1 MDSQPSLPTGGPFAR
16 SALLTLVAVGG
27 MVAYV
32 TVRPEQAWILW
43 LTAALI
49 ALAVDGIVRGSPAWE
64 GDGAFAGAV
73 YTVLPV
79 VTVVGA
85 SLFVDHALDGYAR
98 PLTAAGGALVV
109 GVTVFGEYQTVNYG
123 SRMYGA
129 MRLVLAV
136 ITYLAAFA
144 VYAVVF
150 SLDLRLWL
158 SAALIGITSA
168 ALSVELLRE
177 SRLLGASSI
186 LVGAAIGVTLAE
198 LRVALYF
205 FPTDGLL
212 AGAILIIGFYLATGL
227 VHHLLDHDLEPATLA
242 EYLLVAAV
250 GTATV
255 VLTRGVL

>member
-1 MDSQPSLPTGGPFAR
+1 MKFQPRAIVGGPIAR
-16 SALLTLVAVGG
+16 TALLTLVAAGG

-32 TVRPEQAWILW
+32 TLRPEQPWILW
-43 LTAALI
+43 MTAALI
-49 ALAVDGIVRGSPAWE
+49 ALAVDGIVRSSPAWQV
-64 GDGAFAGAV
+64 DGPFAGAV
-73 YTVLPV
+73 YTVLPAV
-79 VTVVGA
+79 AVVGA
-85 SLFVDHALDGYAR
+85 GLFVDHALDGYAR
-98 PLTAAGGALVV
+98 PLTAGAGALLV
-109 GVTVFGEYQTVNYG
+109 GVTAFGEYQTVNYG

-136 ITYLAAFA
+136 MTYLAAFA

-150 SLDLRLWL
+150 SLDLRIWL
-158 SAALIGITSA
+158 SAGLIGITSA
-168 ALSVELLRE
+168 ALSIELLRE
-177 SRLLGASSI
+177 SRLLGSSSI

-198 LRVALYF
+198 LRIALYF

-250 GTATV
+250 GTAAV
-255 VLTRGVL
+255 VLTRSVL